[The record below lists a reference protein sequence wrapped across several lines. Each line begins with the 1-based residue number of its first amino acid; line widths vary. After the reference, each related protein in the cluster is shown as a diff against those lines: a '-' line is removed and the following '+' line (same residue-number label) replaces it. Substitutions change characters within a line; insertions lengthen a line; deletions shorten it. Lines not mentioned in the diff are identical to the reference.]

1 MRETT
6 ITKLINHLQEVLK
19 QNISLNAYAEQV
31 GLPQNYFWVKK
42 QVVNKDIA
50 DGSIDKESYDKI
62 MSLYDKVSK
71 RGIRRSK
78 SEEVTSSEE
87 EETSTGKITLVRNG
101 EGKIVKYQFTIPLR
115 DKALLL
121 LWFVHNTKRSKS

>member
-6 ITKLINHLQEVLK
+6 IIKLINHLQEVLK

-42 QVVNKDIA
+42 QAVNKDIA
-50 DGSIDKESYDKI
+50 DGSIDKESYDVI

-71 RGIRRSK
+71 RGIIRRSK

-87 EETSTGKITLVRNG
+87 EETSTGKITLVRND

-115 DKALLL
+115 DKAPLLAVL
-121 LWFVHNTKRSKS
+121 LGMK